1 MEVHNLS
8 VLLAKVCDTAVDNHS
23 LSAAGSD
30 GNSTYYGLHVVI
42 YAFGHF
48 AYYTACVDFLA

>member
-1 MEVHNLS
+1 MEVHNLF

-23 LSAAGSD
+23 LLSAAGSD

-42 YAFGHF
+42 YAF